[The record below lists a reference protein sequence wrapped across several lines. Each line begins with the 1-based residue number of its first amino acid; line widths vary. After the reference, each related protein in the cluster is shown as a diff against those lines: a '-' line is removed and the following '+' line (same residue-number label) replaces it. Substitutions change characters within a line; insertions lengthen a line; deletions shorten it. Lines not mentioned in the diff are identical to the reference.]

1 MPKLKNYLPDVNV
14 WLALVAE
21 RHVHNAEA
29 ARWFDSVRNQ
39 QVAFCRVTQMGLLR
53 LLTNRKVM
61 GVDVQTMAKAW
72 AAYERARVDARVLF
86 LTEPYALESE
96 WRRLTSARA
105 VSTNTWTDTY
115 LSAFAATAGLEFVTF
130 DKKAR
135 RGSQGTLLLG

>member
-1 MPKLKNYLPDVNV
+1 
-14 WLALVAE
+14 
-21 RHVHNAEA
+21 
-29 ARWFDSVRNQ
+29 
-39 QVAFCRVTQMGLLR
+39 MGLLR